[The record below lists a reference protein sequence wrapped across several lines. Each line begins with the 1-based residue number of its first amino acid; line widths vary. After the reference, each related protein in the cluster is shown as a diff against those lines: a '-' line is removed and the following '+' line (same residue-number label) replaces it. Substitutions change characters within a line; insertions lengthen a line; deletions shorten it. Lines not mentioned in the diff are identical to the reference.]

1 MIRVAG
7 RILLLQFSEAT
18 YGWPRVCIETGISF
32 PLVMR
37 RSCVGQARY
46 LTICG
51 RDSSIVAP
59 RRTATHRPNPYRGI
73 LLHKN
78 IWRPDLV
85 PTKHLSFLESGVGLG
100 RHLHSL

>member
-18 YGWPRVCIETGISF
+18 YGWPRVCIEAGISF

-78 IWRPDLV
+78 IWQAGPAKSLL
-85 PTKHLSFLESGVGLG
+85 KLGLMAD
-100 RHLHSL
+100 RLLANFTL